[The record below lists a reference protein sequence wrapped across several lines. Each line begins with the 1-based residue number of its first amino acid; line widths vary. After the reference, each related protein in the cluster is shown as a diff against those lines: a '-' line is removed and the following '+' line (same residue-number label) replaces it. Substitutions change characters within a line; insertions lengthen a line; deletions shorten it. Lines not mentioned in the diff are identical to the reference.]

1 MTQNNTSDNVEVRKA
16 YYKSGALWRETP
28 FVSGKEHW
36 IERGYYESG
45 ALKYETPFVN
55 GNIHGIAKYYDKD
68 NLNINCLTIYKM
80 NREILTVCLE
90 SYGTVSTKS

>member
-1 MTQNNTSDNVEVRKA
+1 MNGKRHGIE
-16 YYKSGALWRETP
+16 KS
-28 FVSGKEHW
+28 
-36 IERGYYESG
+36 YYESS
-45 ALKYETPFVN
+45 ALEWESPFVN

-80 NREILTVCLE
+80 NREILTICLE